1 MTNNMN
7 NRQVRRNSDKA
18 RAITKAKARKTNILL
33 SVGALALVAVIAAS
47 AFAFGIFNNNNNVK
61 TATTTPTTIS
71 MKANENKAAQ
81 AVKQEAQT
89 ATQAEQAEVKQ
100 TTTQPA
106 AQTTAQTTVQPAQ
119 NVAEQAQAVQTNTQN
134 TQSAQEAKKSEDKI
148 ETVNGE
154 RVYIDTKR
162 TAPEKTGTPAHYY
175 ANGKT
180 SYGFDW
186 DYSGGG
192 NFLLRCDYNFD
203 QHQYDFQFYGV
214 TPGTATT
221 TLYYFTDDNVKVPV
235 TLTFNVDNDLNVSI
249 G

>member
-1 MTNNMN
+1 MTNDMN

-106 AQTTAQTTVQPAQ
+106 AQTTTQTAVQPAQ
-119 NVAEQAQAVQTNTQN
+119 NVAEQTQTAQTN

-214 TPGTATT
+214 TPGTAHV
-221 TLYYFTDDNVKVPV
+221 TLYYFTADNVKVPV
-235 TLTFNVDNDLNVSI
+235 SLTVNVDSNLNVTV

>member
-1 MTNNMN
+1 MTNDMN

-106 AQTTAQTTVQPAQ
+106 AQTTTQTAVQPAQ
-119 NVAEQAQAVQTNTQN
+119 NVAEQTQTAQTN

-221 TLYYFTDDNVKVPV
+221 TLYYFTDDNVKGPV
-235 TLTFNVDNDLNVSI
+235 TLTVNVDNDLNVSI

>member
-33 SVGALALVAVIAAS
+33 SVGALALAAVIAAS

-81 AVKQEAQT
+81 AVRQEART

-119 NVAEQAQAVQTNTQN
+119 NVAEQTQTAQTN

-235 TLTFNVDNDLNVSI
+235 TLTVNVDNDLNVSI

>member
-1 MTNNMN
+1 MKMCG
-7 NRQVRRNSDKA
+7 RLKLDGYILVR
-18 RAITKAKARKTNILL
+18 
-33 SVGALALVAVIAAS
+33 
-47 AFAFGIFNNNNNVK
+47 
-61 TATTTPTTIS
+61 

-89 ATQAEQAEVKQ
+89 ATQAEKAEVKQ

-106 AQTTAQTTVQPAQ
+106 AQTTTQTAVQSAQNTAEQTQTAQTK
-119 NVAEQAQAVQTNTQN
+119 
-134 TQSAQEAKKSEDKI
+134 TQSAQEAKNSEDKI

-235 TLTFNVDNDLNVSI
+235 TLTVNVDNDLNVSI

>member
-1 MTNNMN
+1 MASPVLCGGQFLLFGSGGTII
-7 NRQVRRNSDKA
+7 
-18 RAITKAKARKTNILL
+18 AIDAKDGHELYEEDLDNGFYA
-33 SVGALALVAVIAAS
+33 SPVAVGGKIVAVNLDGDLY
-47 AFAFGIFNNNNNVK
+47 AFAPG
-61 TATTTPTTIS
+61 
-71 MKANENKAAQ
+71 
-81 AVKQEAQT
+81 
-89 ATQAEQAEVKQ
+89 
-100 TTTQPA
+100 
-106 AQTTAQTTVQPAQ
+106 
-119 NVAEQAQAVQTNTQN
+119 
-134 TQSAQEAKKSEDKI
+134 EDKI

-235 TLTFNVDNDLNVSI
+235 TLTVNVDNDLNVSI